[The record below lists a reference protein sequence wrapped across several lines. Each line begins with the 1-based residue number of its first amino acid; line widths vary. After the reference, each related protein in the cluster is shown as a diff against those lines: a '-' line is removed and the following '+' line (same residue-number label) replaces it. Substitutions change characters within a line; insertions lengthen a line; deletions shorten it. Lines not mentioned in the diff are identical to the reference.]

1 MNKNYTVYHLHSDL
15 SNGVTNIDSVTKYN
29 EYIDYAASLGMKAMA
44 FSEHGSIFQW
54 VKKKVDIEKTGM
66 KYIHAEEFYVTEELY
81 HEPKTEEYE
90 KALTELTESLLGTDP
105 EEAQQEIYEFI
116 ESNKVKVRDNLHCI
130 LIAKNYDGVLELN
143 TLSSKAFNKED
154 GHFYYVPRITLDE
167 LFNTSD
173 NIIVTTACIGGIF
186 CKGNKEVQRRV
197 ADFLL
202 ANKHRCYLEVQHHI
216 DPIQIQ
222 YNQYLAKISEKHG
235 IPLIAGTDTHAL
247 NKTHLVGREI
257 LQKAKDVNFEGESN
271 FDLTFKTYDELVECY
286 RKQGAL
292 TEEQYLQAIENTN
305 IMADSIEEFELD
317 YTKKYP
323 KLYDDSMA
331 AIKKKILQGV
341 KDRGIDKYPNYQEY
355 KDRIAYELKTYIYNG
370 AIDFLLLE
378 EDYKAALRKQDVYC
392 GPSRGSVSG
401 SIIAYIL
408 GITDEDSIKF
418 NLNFERFMNTERV
431 SLADV
436 DSDWYK
442 GDRWRVRDYLFKR
455 DGLYCCDIITF
466 NTIAMKGAIKDVGRA
481 LGMTPEETQSISD
494 LVQQDEKKKDFV
506 EDWVREKYPLL
517 FQYVDIV
524 MGTIVSVGNH
534 PAGLIVSPH
543 DVNPALGTFYSS
555 ANENP
560 ISQINMKAVDML
572 NYVKLDVLG
581 LDCVGLI
588 NQTCKFANIPRLT
601 PDNMDF
607 NDIKV
612 WDDIAQD
619 TTMIFQFESDY
630 AGDYLKSILAKETV
644 EKIKAVN
651 PNFSYID
658 LMSMANGAIR
668 PAGES
673 YRNELSQGIYRDN
686 GHKALNDFLAP
697 TLGYLVYQE
706 QIIEFLHKFCG
717 FTMGEADIVRRHFSK
732 KTGTERDIPIIQ
744 YGGYMEDDKG
754 KKSEHYIKGFIQTMK
769 DDYGVEKEE
778 AEQLI
783 INFLQVIIDASEYLF
798 SKNHSDPYSHL
809 GFGCGYLRYYYL
821 LEFLT
826 AAMNIYKEDSEK
838 SIKIKEYAK
847 KKGIEIKPIQFG
859 KSKAEYFMDKKENVI
874 YQGIESLKYCNAQ
887 IADELFELSKN
898 HYNNFVE
905 LIQDINNK
913 TTVNSRQLD
922 ILTGLGFFSKY
933 GQNAYLL
940 EIIKLC
946 NGVKEGS
953 KVVRPSLLTCKQ
965 LKKDKLESYGIS
977 EYLAQKYC
985 RRETAKQYSDIDNI
999 GLLSELTSRLDNKPL
1014 NVIDQIKFELSYLEC
1029 CIYTNPKINEQY
1041 YCVTDFKTYKEVRK
1055 PYLVLHR
1062 LKDGA
1067 DVKARITSVK
1077 IFENNPFGQY
1087 SILKIKEFTPKHKK
1101 KFDGTNWVET
1111 EELENIL
1118 ASYEVI
1124 K

>member
-1 MNKNYTVYHLHSDL
+1 MSKNYTIYHLHSDL

-54 VKKKVDIEKTGM
+54 VKKKVDIEKAGM
-66 KYIHAEEFYVTEELY
+66 KYIHAEEFYITEELY
-81 HEPKTEEYE
+81 QEPKTEEYE
-90 KALTELTESLLGTDP
+90 KTLTELTESLLGTSP
-105 EEAQQEIYEFI
+105 EEAQQEIEDFI
-116 ESNKVKVRDNLHCI
+116 ESNKIKIRDNLHCI
-130 LIAKNYDGVLELN
+130 LIAKNYEGVLELN
-143 TLSSKAFNKED
+143 TLSSKAFNKDD

-167 LFNTSD
+167 LLNTSD
-173 NIIVTTACIGGIF
+173 NIIITTACIGGVF
-186 CKGNKEVQRRV
+186 CKGNKEVQKKI

-216 DPIQIQ
+216 DPVQIQ
-222 YNQYLAKISEKHG
+222 YNQYLAKISEKYD

-247 NKTHLVGREI
+247 NKTHLIGREI
-257 LQKAKDVNFEGESN
+257 LQKAKNVNFEGESN

-286 RKQGAL
+286 KKQGAL
-292 TEEQYLQAIENTN
+292 TEEQYINAIENTN
-305 IMADSIEEFELD
+305 VMADSIEEFKLD

-323 KLYDDSMA
+323 KLYKDSMA
-331 AIKKKILQGV
+331 AIKQKILQGV
-341 KDRGIDKYPNYQEY
+341 KDRGIDKYPNYKEY
-355 KDRIAYELKTYIYNG
+355 KDRIAYELKTYIHNE

-401 SIIAYIL
+401 SIIAYAL
-408 GITDEDSIKF
+408 GITDEDSIRF
-418 NLNFERFMNTERV
+418 NLNFERFMNQERV
-431 SLADV
+431 SLADI

-442 GDRWRVRDYLFKR
+442 GDRWKVRDYLYKR

-466 NTIAMKGAIKDVGRA
+466 NTIAMKGAIKDAGRA

-494 LVQQDEKKKDFV
+494 LVQQDDNKKDFV

-534 PAGLIVSPH
+534 PAGLVVSPH
-543 DVNPALGTFYSS
+543 NVDSAFGTFYSS

-607 NDIKV
+607 NDIDV
-612 WDDIAQD
+612 WNDIAQD
-619 TTMIFQFESDY
+619 TTMIFQFESDF
-630 AGDYLKSILAKETV
+630 AGDYLKNILAKETV

-686 GHKALNDFLAP
+686 GHKVLNDFLAP

-706 QIIEFLHKFCG
+706 QIIEFLYKFCG
-717 FTMGEADIVRRHFSK
+717 FTMGEADVVRRHFAK
-732 KTGTERDIPIIQ
+732 KTGTENDIPIIKD
-744 YGGYMEDDKG
+744 GGYLTED
-754 KKSEHYIKGFIQTMK
+754 KKHYIKGFIQTMK
-769 DDYGVEKEE
+769 DDYDVEKEE

-783 INFLQVIIDASEYLF
+783 VNFLQVIIDASLYLF

-809 GFGCGYLRYYYL
+809 GFGCGYLRYYHP

-847 KKGIEIKPIQFG
+847 KKGIEVRPIQFG

-905 LIQDINNK
+905 LIQDINTK
-913 TTVNSRQLD
+913 TSVNSRQLE
-922 ILTGLGFFSKY
+922 ILTGLGFFEEFGK
-933 GQNAYLL
+933 NAYLL

-953 KVVRPSLLTCKQ
+953 KIVRPALLSCKQ
-965 LKKDKLESYGIS
+965 LKKDKLASFGIS
-977 EYLAQKYC
+977 EYLAQKYSDK
-985 RRETAKQYSDIDNI
+985 ETEKQYSQIDNI
-999 GLLSELTSRLDNKPL
+999 GLLSELIERLENKSL
-1014 NVIDQIKFELSYLEC
+1014 NVIEQVKFEQTYLEYVV
-1029 CIYTNPKINEQY
+1029 YTNPRVNEQY
-1041 YCVTDFKTYKEVRK
+1041 YIVIDYKTFKEVRK
-1055 PYLVLHR
+1055 PYVTLHNI
-1062 LKDGA
+1062 KTGEDI
-1067 DVKARITSVK
+1067 KTKIKSVK
-1077 IFENNPFGQY
+1077 VYENDPFGLY
-1087 SILKIKEFTPKHKK
+1087 SILKVKDFDMTPKTKMINGEWQK
-1101 KFDGTNWVET
+1101 TD
-1111 EELENIL
+1111 ELEPIL
-1118 ASYEVI
+1118 TSYEVV

>member
-1 MNKNYTVYHLHSDL
+1 MSNNYTVYHCHSDL
-15 SNGVTNIDSVTKYN
+15 SNGVTNIDSITKYN

-44 FSEHGSIFQW
+44 FSEHGSVFQW
-54 VKKKVDIEKTGM
+54 VKKKVDIEKAGM

-81 HEPKTEEYE
+81 QEPNTEEYH
-90 KALTELTESLLGTDP
+90 KALTELTESLAETDS
-105 EEAQQEIYEFI
+105 EIAQQEIEDFV
-116 ESNKVKVRDNLHCI
+116 ESNKVKIRDNLHCI

-173 NIIVTTACIGGIF
+173 NIIITTACIGGVF
-186 CKGNKEVQRRV
+186 CKGNKKVQKRM
-197 ADFLL
+197 AEFLL

-222 YNQYLAKISEKHG
+222 YNKYLAKISEKYN
-235 IPLIAGTDTHAL
+235 IPLIAGTDTHDL
-247 NKTHLVGREI
+247 NKTHMVGRKI
-257 LQKAKDVNFEGESN
+257 LQKAKKVKFEGESN
-271 FDLTFKTYDELVECY
+271 FDSTFKTYDELVKCY
-286 RKQGAL
+286 KKQGAL
-292 TEEQYLQAIENTN
+292 TEEQYLKAIENTN
-305 IMADSIEEFELD
+305 VMADSIEEFELD
-317 YTKKYP
+317 YSKKYP
-323 KLYDDSMA
+323 KLYKDSMA
-331 AIKKKILQGV
+331 AIKEKIIQGV
-341 KDRGIDKYPNYQEY
+341 KDRGIDKYPNYKEY
-355 KDRIAYELKTYIYNG
+355 KDRIAYELKTYIHNG

-442 GDRWRVRDYLFKR
+442 GDRWKVRDYLYKR
-455 DGLYCCDIITF
+455 EGLYCCDIITF

-481 LGMTPEETQSISD
+481 LGMTPDETQEISN
-494 LVQQDEKKKDFV
+494 LVQQDENKKDFI
-506 EDWVREKYPLL
+506 EDRIREKYPFL

-534 PAGLIVSPH
+534 PAGLVVSPH
-543 DVNPALGTFYSS
+543 DVNSAFGTFYSS

-607 NDIKV
+607 NDINV
-612 WDDIAQD
+612 WNDIAQD
-619 TTMIFQFESDY
+619 TTMIFQFESNF

-644 EKIKAVN
+644 NKIKEVN

-706 QIIEFLHKFCG
+706 QIIEFLYKFCG
-717 FTMGEADIVRRHFSK
+717 FTMGEADVVRRHFAK
-732 KTGTERDIPIIQ
+732 KTGTENDIPIIKD
-744 YGGYMEDDKG
+744 GGYLTDDK
-754 KKSEHYIKGFIQTMK
+754 KHYIKGFIQTMN
-769 DDYGVEKEE
+769 DDYGVKKEE

-783 INFLQVIIDASEYLF
+783 VNFLQVIIDASSYLF

-809 GFGCGYLRYYYL
+809 GFACGYLRYYYT

-859 KSKAEYFMDKKENVI
+859 KSKAEYFMNKEENAI

-898 HYNNFVE
+898 HYNTFPE
-905 LIQDINNK
+905 LLKDINEK
-913 TTVNSRQLD
+913 TSLDVRQVN
-922 ILTGLGFFSKY
+922 ILTGLDFFSEFGKN
-933 GQNAYLL
+933 QYLL
-940 EIIKLC
+940 NIIEIC
-946 NGVKEGS
+946 NGVKADKTKGIVA
-953 KVVRPSLLTCKQ
+953 KPALLTCKQ
-965 LKKDKLESYGIS
+965 IKKDQLEQFGLT
-977 EYLAQKYC
+977 EYICKKRC
-985 RRETAKQYSDIDNI
+985 KKETEKQYSQIDNV
-999 GLLSELTSRLDNKPL
+999 GLVNDLIERLENKSL
-1014 NVIDQIKFELSYLEC
+1014 DIVSQIKFEIEYLGSP
-1029 CIYTNPKINEQY
+1029 IYTNPKVSDNIWIVIE
-1041 YCVTDFKTYKEVRK
+1041 FKTYKEVRK
-1055 PYLVLHR
+1055 PYIQLYNIR
-1062 LKDGA
+1062 TGEILKS
-1067 DVKARITSVK
+1067 RITSVK
-1077 IFENNPFGQY
+1077 TFELNPFGLW
-1087 SILKIKEFTPKHKK
+1087 SILNIKYFTEKFKK
-1101 KFDGTNWVET
+1101 KCIDGEWIDSDET
-1111 EELENIL
+1111 ELIL
-1118 ASYEVI
+1118 SDYETI

>member
-1 MNKNYTVYHLHSDL
+1 M

-29 EYIDYAASLGMKAMA
+29 DYIDYAASLGMKAMG
-44 FSEHGSIFQW
+44 FSEHGSVFQW
-54 VKKKVDIEKTGM
+54 VKKKVDIEKAGM
-66 KYIHAEEFYVTEELY
+66 KYIHAEEFYVTEDLY
-81 HEPKTEEYE
+81 QEPKTEEYE

-105 EEAQQEIYEFI
+105 EDAQQEIEDFI
-116 ESNKVKVRDNLHCI
+116 ESNKIKVRDNLHCI

-173 NIIVTTACIGGIF
+173 NIIITTACIGGVF
-186 CKGNKEVQRRV
+186 CKGNKEVQKRM

-216 DPIQIQ
+216 DPMQIQ

-292 TEEQYLQAIENTN
+292 TEEQYLRAIENTN
-305 IMADSIEEFELD
+305 VMADSIEEFELD

-323 KLYDDSMA
+323 KLYKDSMA
-331 AIKKKILQGV
+331 AIKQKIVQGV
-341 KDRGIDKYPNYQEY
+341 KDRGIDKYPNYKEY
-355 KDRIAYELKTYIYNG
+355 KEKIAYELKTYIHNG

-378 EDYKAALRKQDVYC
+378 EDYKAALRKQGVYC

-418 NLNFERFMNTERV
+418 NLNFERFMNQERV

-442 GDRWRVRDYLFKR
+442 GDRWKVRDYLYKR
-455 DGLYCCDIITF
+455 KGLYCCDIITF

-481 LGMTPEETQSISD
+481 LGMSPDETQSISD
-494 LVQQDEKKKDFV
+494 LVQQDENKKDFV

-534 PAGLIVSPH
+534 PAGLVVSPH
-543 DVNPALGTFYSS
+543 DVNSALGTFYSS

-560 ISQINMKAVDML
+560 ISQVNMKAVDML

-612 WDDIAQD
+612 WNDIAQD
-619 TTMIFQFESDY
+619 TTMVFQFESDF

-706 QIIEFLHKFCG
+706 QIIEFLYKFCG
-717 FTMGEADIVRRHFSK
+717 FTMGEADVVRRHFAK
-732 KTGTERDIPIIQ
+732 KTGTENDIPIIKD
-744 YGGYMEDDKG
+744 GGYLTED
-754 KKSEHYIKGFIQTMK
+754 KKHYIKGFIQTMK
-769 DDYGVEKEE
+769 DNYNVEKEE

-783 INFLQVIIDASEYLF
+783 VNFLQVIIDASSYLF

-809 GFGCGYLRYYYL
+809 GFACGYLRYYYP

-847 KKGIEIKPIQFG
+847 KKGVEIKPIQFG

-874 YQGIESLKYCNAQ
+874 YQGIESLKYCNTQ

-905 LIQDINNK
+905 LIQDINEK
-913 TTVNSRQLD
+913 TSVNSRQLE
-922 ILTGLGFFSKY
+922 ILTGLGFFEQFGK
-933 GQNAYLL
+933 NAYLL

-953 KVVRPSLLTCKQ
+953 KIVRPALLTCKQ

-977 EYLAQKYC
+977 EYLAQKYSSK
-985 RRETAKQYSDIDNI
+985 ETEKQYSQIDNI
-999 GLLSELTSRLDNKPL
+999 GLLSELTSRLENKPL
-1014 NVIDQIKFELSYLEC
+1014 NVVEQIKFELSYLEYVV
-1029 CIYTNPKINEQY
+1029 YTNPKINEKY
-1041 YCVTDFKTYKEVRK
+1041 YIVTDYKTFKEVRK
-1055 PYLVLHR
+1055 PYCTLHN
-1062 LKDGA
+1062 LKTGE
-1067 DVKARITSVK
+1067 DVKTKIKSVK
-1077 IFENNPFGQY
+1077 VYENSPFGLY
-1087 SILKIKEFTPKHKK
+1087 SILKVEDFTMTPKTKCIN
-1101 KFDGTNWVET
+1101 GEWVKT
-1111 EELENIL
+1111 DELEPIL
-1118 ASYEVI
+1118 TSYEVI

>member
-1 MNKNYTVYHLHSDL
+1 MNRTYSAYHVHSTM

-29 EYIDYAASLGMKAMA
+29 DYIDYAASLGMKAMG
-44 FSEHGSIFQW
+44 FSEHGSVFQW
-54 VKKKVDIEKTGM
+54 VKKKVDIEKAGM
-66 KYIHAEEFYVTEELY
+66 KYIHAEEFYVTEDLY
-81 HEPKTEEYE
+81 QEPKTEEYE

-105 EEAQQEIYEFI
+105 EDAQQEIYEFV
-116 ESNKVKVRDNLHCI
+116 ESNKIKVRDNLHCI

-186 CKGNKEVQRRV
+186 CKGNKEVQKRV

-222 YNQYLAKISEKHG
+222 YNQYLAKISEKYG

-292 TEEQYLQAIENTN
+292 TEEQYLKAIENTN
-305 IMADSIEEFELD
+305 VMADSIEEFELD

-323 KLYDDSMA
+323 KLYEDSMA
-331 AIKKKILQGV
+331 AIKQKIVQGV
-341 KDRGIDKYPNYQEY
+341 KDRGIDKYPNYKEY
-355 KDRIAYELKTYIYNG
+355 KEKIAYELKTYIHNG

-378 EDYKAALRKQDVYC
+378 EDYKAALRKQGVYC

-418 NLNFERFMNTERV
+418 NLNFERFMNQERV

-442 GDRWRVRDYLFKR
+442 GDRWKVRDYLYKR

-494 LVQQDEKKKDFV
+494 LVQQDENKKDFV
-506 EDWVREKYPLL
+506 ENWVREKYPLL
-517 FQYVDIV
+517 FKYVDIV

-534 PAGLIVSPH
+534 PAGLVVSPH

-612 WDDIAQD
+612 WNDIAQD
-619 TTMIFQFESDY
+619 TTMVFQFESDF

-706 QIIEFLHKFCG
+706 QIIEFLYKFCG
-717 FTMGEADIVRRHFSK
+717 FTMGEADVVRRHFAK
-732 KTGTERDIPIIQ
+732 KTGTENDIPIIKD
-744 YGGYMEDDKG
+744 GGYLTDDRK
-754 KKSEHYIKGFIQTMK
+754 HYIKGFIQTMK
-769 DDYGVEKEE
+769 DDYSVEKEE

-783 INFLQVIIDASEYLF
+783 VNFLQVIIDASSYLF

-809 GFGCGYLRYYYL
+809 GFACGYLRYYHP

-847 KKGIEIKPIQFG
+847 KKGIEVKPIQFG

-905 LIQDINNK
+905 LIQDINEK
-913 TTVNSRQLD
+913 TSVNSRQLE
-922 ILTGLGFFSKY
+922 ILTGLGFFEKF
-933 GQNAYLL
+933 GRNAYLL
-940 EIIKLC
+940 EIIRLC

-953 KVVRPSLLTCKQ
+953 KVVRPALLDCKQ

-977 EYLAQKYC
+977 EYLAQKYSGK
-985 RRETAKQYSDIDNI
+985 ETAKQYSDIDNI
-999 GLLSELTSRLDNKPL
+999 GLLNELTNRLENKPL
-1014 NVIDQIKFELSYLEC
+1014 NVVEQIKFELSYLEYVV
-1029 CIYTNPKINEQY
+1029 YTNPKINEQY
-1041 YCVTDFKTYKEVRK
+1041 YIVTEYKTFKEPRK
-1055 PYLVLHR
+1055 PYVTLHN
-1062 LKDGA
+1062 LKTGE
-1067 DVKARITSVK
+1067 DVKTKIKSVK
-1077 IFENNPFGQY
+1077 VYEGAPFGLY
-1087 SILKIKEFTPKHKK
+1087 SILKVKEFTMSPKTKMIN
-1101 KFDGTNWVET
+1101 GEWVKT
-1111 EELENIL
+1111 DELEPIL
-1118 ASYEVI
+1118 TSYEVI

>member
-1 MNKNYTVYHLHSDL
+1 
-15 SNGVTNIDSVTKYN
+15 
-29 EYIDYAASLGMKAMA
+29 
-44 FSEHGSIFQW
+44 
-54 VKKKVDIEKTGM
+54 
-66 KYIHAEEFYVTEELY
+66 
-81 HEPKTEEYE
+81 
-90 KALTELTESLLGTDP
+90 
-105 EEAQQEIYEFI
+105 
-116 ESNKVKVRDNLHCI
+116 
-130 LIAKNYDGVLELN
+130 
-143 TLSSKAFNKED
+143 
-154 GHFYYVPRITLDE
+154 
-167 LFNTSD
+167 
-173 NIIVTTACIGGIF
+173 
-186 CKGNKEVQRRV
+186 
-197 ADFLL
+197 
-202 ANKHRCYLEVQHHI
+202 
-216 DPIQIQ
+216 
-222 YNQYLAKISEKHG
+222 
-235 IPLIAGTDTHAL
+235 
-247 NKTHLVGREI
+247 
-257 LQKAKDVNFEGESN
+257 
-271 FDLTFKTYDELVECY
+271 
-286 RKQGAL
+286 
-292 TEEQYLQAIENTN
+292 
-305 IMADSIEEFELD
+305 
-317 YTKKYP
+317 
-323 KLYDDSMA
+323 MA
-331 AIKKKILQGV
+331 AIKQKIVQGV
-341 KDRGIDKYPNYQEY
+341 KDRGIDKYPNYKEY
-355 KDRIAYELKTYIYNG
+355 KEKIAYELKTYIHNG

-378 EDYKAALRKQDVYC
+378 EDYKAALRKQGVYC

-418 NLNFERFMNTERV
+418 NLNFERFMNQERV

-442 GDRWRVRDYLFKR
+442 GDRWKVRDYLYKR

-494 LVQQDEKKKDFV
+494 LVQQDENKKDFV

-534 PAGLIVSPH
+534 PAGLVVSPH

-612 WDDIAQD
+612 WNDIAKD
-619 TTMIFQFESDY
+619 TTMIFQFESDF

-686 GHKALNDFLAP
+686 GNKALNDFLAP

-706 QIIEFLHKFCG
+706 QIIEFLYKFCG
-717 FTMGEADIVRRHFSK
+717 FTMGEADVVRRHFAK
-732 KTGTERDIPIIQ
+732 KTGTENDIPIIKD
-744 YGGYMEDDKG
+744 GGYLTDDK
-754 KKSEHYIKGFIQTMK
+754 KHYIKGFIQTMK
-769 DDYGVEKEE
+769 DDYSVEKEE

-783 INFLQVIIDASEYLF
+783 VNFLQVIIDASSYLF

-809 GFGCGYLRYYYL
+809 GFACGYLRYYYP

-847 KKGIEIKPIQFG
+847 KKGVEVKPIQFG

-905 LIQDINNK
+905 LIQDINDK
-913 TTVNSRQLD
+913 TSVNSRQLE
-922 ILTGLGFFSKY
+922 ILTGLGFFSKF
-933 GQNAYLL
+933 GHNAYLL

-953 KVVRPSLLTCKQ
+953 KVVRPALLTCKQ
-965 LKKDKLESYGIS
+965 LKKDKLESFGIS

-985 RRETAKQYSDIDNI
+985 SRETAKQYSDIDNI
-999 GLLSELTSRLDNKPL
+999 GLLSELTSRLENKPL
-1014 NVIDQIKFELSYLEC
+1014 NVVEQIKFELSYLEYVV
-1029 CIYTNPKINEQY
+1029 YTNPKINEQY
-1041 YCVTDFKTYKEVRK
+1041 YIVTEYKTFKEPRK
-1055 PYLVLHR
+1055 PYVTLHN
-1062 LKDGA
+1062 LKTGE
-1067 DVKARITSVK
+1067 DVKTKIKSVK
-1077 IFENNPFGQY
+1077 VYEGAPFGLY
-1087 SILKIKEFTPKHKK
+1087 SILKVKDFTMTPKTKMVN
-1101 KFDGTNWVET
+1101 GEWVKCED
-1111 EELENIL
+1111 ELEPIL
-1118 ASYEVI
+1118 TSYEVI